1 MILFKYDIFSINTYK
16 KKKIYL
22 VLLLL
27 LFYIR
32 KEEFSK
38 KLFKFFHFDDC
49 VMNHDTPS
57 FDFLFYFLFFIFYFF
72 LRTLKYHCT
81 FLFQILFISPV
92 QGTKRPQVEYLN
104 VVKEGSRST
113 QNQQVLK
120 KNGDHSFELK
130 KIRLENIVKRPNKSG
145 SKVQIPK
152 RDN

>member
-32 KEEFSK
+32 KDEFSK

-57 FDFLFYFLFFIFYFF
+57 FDFFFFFFF

-104 VVKEGSRST
+104 VVKEGTRST

-130 KIRLENIVKRPNKSG
+130 KTRLENIVKRPNKSG

>member
-1 MILFKYDIFSINTYK
+1 MTLPPLIF
-16 KKKIYL
+16 
-22 VLLLL
+22 
-27 LFYIR
+27 
-32 KEEFSK
+32 
-38 KLFKFFHFDDC
+38 FF
-49 VMNHDTPS
+49 
-57 FDFLFYFLFFIFYFF
+57 FFFFF
-72 LRTLKYHCT
+72 LRTLKYHYT

-104 VVKEGSRST
+104 VVKEGARST

-130 KIRLENIVKRPNKSG
+130 KTRLENIVKRPNKSG